1 MDIRV
6 ETVTDP
12 DYPGSKIYE
21 VTALTVG
28 TTRNGNK
35 YTKEELEKAARGL
48 SFRTININHEQ
59 SKRLSYPENQ
69 T

>member
-28 TTRNGNK
+28 TTSTFTGNIDAIPEPGV
-35 YTKEELEKAARGL
+35 TLLFGL
-48 SFRTININHEQ
+48 GAGVFCLR
-59 SKRLSYPENQ
+59 RRCR
-69 T
+69 